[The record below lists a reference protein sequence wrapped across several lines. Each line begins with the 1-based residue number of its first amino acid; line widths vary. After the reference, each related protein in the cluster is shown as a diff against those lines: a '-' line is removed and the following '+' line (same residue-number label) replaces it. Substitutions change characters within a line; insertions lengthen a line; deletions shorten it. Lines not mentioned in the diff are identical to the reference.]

1 MAAKRRNEVKRYS
14 PVKKGRQGEYQGVEV
29 VMGKKDKS
37 KGNAW
42 LFHERNFP
50 HRPRLSPK
58 AVAQVKDSIQAI
70 MSELMLEHGRDFVAI
85 SIYDVRL
92 GLRQGYDMF
101 LTYRQVGYFMRKL
114 VEEGV
119 LEKEVHNLDRTAKH
133 WSDQYSRYRFTQ
145 RPPVDPNDPPVSVL
159 GPDPG
164 R

>member
-1 MAAKRRNEVKRYS
+1 MEPK
-14 PVKKGRQGEYQGVEV
+14 P
-29 VMGKKDKS
+29 KS

-50 HRPRLSPK
+50 NRPRLTRR
-58 AVAQVKDSIQAI
+58 AVAQVKDSIRAI
-70 MSELMLEHGRDFVAI
+70 MSELMLGHGRDFVPI

-101 LTYRQVGYFMRKL
+101 LTFRQVGYYMQKL

-119 LEKEVHNLDRTAKH
+119 FEKEIHNTDRTARH
-133 WSDQYSRYRFTQ
+133 WTDQFSRYRFTQ
-145 RPPVDPNDPPVSVL
+145 PPLVDMDYPLDSTA